1 MNSSRL
7 IYVGLFVVLGL
18 ILFGAAIFLIGDRR
32 MLFSKSFEI
41 YTQFSKVTGLMDGA
55 KVRVS
60 GRDAGEV
67 LEIQNP
73 PNPSSKFRV
82 KMRITESLHPL
93 VRTDSLVTLQTDGVV
108 GNKFLQVNA
117 GSDSAPMAPSNSILS
132 SREPFEMTDLLQQ
145 ASDVVA
151 TMNQTVRALQD
162 DVEKTMKI
170 AGETITSAGNLIDE
184 VGVDIKGLTASGNK
198 VAEDLSAIVENARA
212 GHGTVGKLIN
222 DDEVYANITAMT
234 AEAKTTLE
242 NVREASEKAK
252 QAIGDFQKKDT
263 TGNDLTAD
271 LRVTLFKAREAM
283 SDMAENME
291 ALKRSFFFRG
301 FFKKRGYYDL
311 DEITPVDYREGVLK
325 SKNRTSKRVW
335 LPASDLFAQPEDQ
348 GVTKLTEPGTQRLDK
363 AMADFLA
370 YPGGNWLMIVEGYSG
385 HGTRDQQFLLSRAR
399 AVAVQEY
406 LIKKFHLDPDTLA
419 SMPMG
424 DLRAEGSQEPSEG
437 VSLVLFMDKK
447 EG

>member
-1 MNSSRL
+1 M
-7 IYVGLFVVLGL
+7 YVGIFVVLGL
-18 ILFGAAIFLIGDRR
+18 ILFGTALFLIGDRR
-32 MLFSKSFEI
+32 MLFSKSFEV
-41 YTQFSKVTGLMDGA
+41 YTQFAKVTGLMDGA

-73 PNPSSKFRV
+73 PNPSAKFRV
-82 KMRITESLHPL
+82 KIRITESLHPL
-93 VRTDSLVTLQTDGVV
+93 VRTDSVVTLQTDGVV

-117 GSDSAPMAPSNSILS
+117 GSDSAPMAPPNSTLP
-132 SREPFEMTDLLQQ
+132 SREPFDMADLLHQ
-145 ASDVVA
+145 ASEAVA

-162 DVEKTMKI
+162 DLEKTMKV

-184 VGVDIKGLTASGNK
+184 VGVDIKGLTTSGNK
-198 VAEDLSAIVENARA
+198 VAQDLSAIVESARA

-222 DDEVYANITAMT
+222 DDEVYTNISAMT
-234 AEAKTTLE
+234 AEARTTLE

-252 QAIGDFQKKDT
+252 QALTDFQKKDNA
-263 TGNDLTAD
+263 GNNLTAD
-271 LRVTLFKAREAM
+271 LRVTLGKARESM

-311 DEITPVDYREGVLK
+311 DEITPVDYREGVLN

-335 LPASDLFAQPEDQ
+335 LHASELFAQPEEN
-348 GVTKLTEPGTQRLDK
+348 GVANLTDTGMERLDK

-370 YPGGNWLMIVEGYSG
+370 YPAGNWLMIVEGYSG
-385 HGTRDQQFLLSRAR
+385 TGTRDQQFLRSRAR
-399 AVAVQEY
+399 AIAVQEY
-406 LIKKFHLDPDTLA
+406 LIKKFHLDPDTVGV
-419 SMPMG
+419 MPMG
-424 DLRAEGSQEPSEG
+424 DVKAEGSQEAWEG